1 MISQLITLF
10 SFPICPG
17 KNMPY
22 SQSGLLMTN
31 MNMEILN
38 KNEYVIKF
46 KRSRGK
52 QVALERLMSEKMRKK
67 ECLCGMGLDWNRN
80 LS

>member
-1 MISQLITLF
+1 
-10 SFPICPG
+10 
-17 KNMPY
+17 
-22 SQSGLLMTN
+22 MTN